1 MCSDTHTLEEC
12 LCNSHVESL
21 TLSHCGFTAEQ
32 SNLRDLIYFLFPPL
46 STSTRLFSPP
56 PYSLTRSSFRSPC
69 SMIGIIIRQLGNSLS
84 LTWDGVPYHSVSS
97 STLNSSYF
105 IGTQHQISAHVSA
118 GFLTDH
124 DCSERGWATYLAV
137 CHLLFSVFWR
147 LMSPF
152 SV

>member
-1 MCSDTHTLEEC
+1 MQQPCAVTNIIPTI
-12 LCNSHVESL
+12 VYSL
-21 TLSHCGFTAEQ
+21 LDKNQKIHCHPSHCGFTAEQ

-124 DCSERGWATYLAV
+124 DCSERG
-137 CHLLFSVFWR
+137 
-147 LMSPF
+147 
-152 SV
+152 